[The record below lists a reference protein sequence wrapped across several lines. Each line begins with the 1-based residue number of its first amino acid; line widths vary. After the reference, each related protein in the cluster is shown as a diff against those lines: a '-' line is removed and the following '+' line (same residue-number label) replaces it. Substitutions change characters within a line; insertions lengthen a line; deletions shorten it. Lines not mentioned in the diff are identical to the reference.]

1 MQHPTIHSERLDLIP
16 FTPAFL
22 RASLRSDRAEAERLL
37 GVPLPADWP
46 GERERMLSLR
56 LEQLEEDPSLE
67 PWLARAIVLRGDRV
81 MVGHIGFHTGPNPD
95 YLLPYSPG
103 GVEFGFR
110 VEEPYRRRGY
120 AREASLALMRWAHDE
135 HGVAKFIM
143 TISPEN
149 VASQSLAAGLGFV
162 RIGSHIDEVDGLE
175 EILEYRV
182 VDGRIGRITV

>member
-1 MQHPTIHSERLDLIP
+1 MDRRVIQTERLDLIS

-22 RASLRSDRAEAERLL
+22 RASLRRDRAEAERLL

-46 GERERMLSLR
+46 GDCERMLSLR
-56 LEQLEEDPSLE
+56 LAQLEADAALQ
-67 PWLARAIVLRGDRV
+67 PWLVRAMVLRGERV
-81 MVGHIGFHTGPNPD
+81 MVGHIGFHTAPNPD

-103 GVEFGFR
+103 AVEFGFS
-110 VEEPYRRRGY
+110 VDEPYRRRGY
-120 AREASLALMRWAHDE
+120 AREASLALMRWAHDS

-143 TISPEN
+143 SISPEN

-182 VDGRIGRITV
+182 GNG